1 MVTMATVLIMQ
12 FVVLSQAW
20 QIKRHGCHSNP
31 LGHIAASILF
41 FVPEGAAKRLW
52 ATEAVTMVTPWGMS
66 GTGCPDEDQRPPWWR
81 LLLLLRSPCPL
92 RS

>member
-52 ATEAVTMVTPWGMS
+52 ATGGYHGNTLGDVGN
-66 GTGCPDEDQRPPWWR
+66 R
-81 LLLLLRSPCPL
+81 LPG
-92 RS
+92 